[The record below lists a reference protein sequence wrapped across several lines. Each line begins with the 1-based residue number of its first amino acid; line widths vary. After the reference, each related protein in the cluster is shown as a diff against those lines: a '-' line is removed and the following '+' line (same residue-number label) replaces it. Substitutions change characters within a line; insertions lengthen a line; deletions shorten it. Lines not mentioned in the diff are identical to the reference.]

1 MVTSGAGLRAAF
13 FTGIVLAQAAAASGL
28 AAQTVDRMTCA
39 AARRQVLATGRFE
52 KNTSFGPVPIYGF
65 VPDDGGPNRCPRDTE
80 QSWYV
85 ERTLDNPRCALGY
98 TCNERLRVR

>member
-1 MVTSGAGLRAAF
+1 MVSSGAGRRRTILA
-13 FTGIVLAQAAAASGL
+13 GLVLAQAAAASGL
-28 AAQTVDRMTCA
+28 AAQPVNEMTCA

-52 KNTSFGPVPIYGF
+52 KETPFGPVPIYGF
-65 VPDDGGPNRCPRDTE
+65 LPDDGGPNRCPRGTD